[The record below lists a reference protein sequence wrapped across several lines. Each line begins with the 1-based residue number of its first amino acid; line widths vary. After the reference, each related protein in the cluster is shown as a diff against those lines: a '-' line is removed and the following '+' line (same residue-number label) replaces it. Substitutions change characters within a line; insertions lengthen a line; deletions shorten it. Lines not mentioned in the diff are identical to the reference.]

1 MNNNDIPKNGWN
13 EWAKYVL
20 KTLEELKQ
28 QHVDSENKLDKNKE
42 DSDKKII
49 DVKDKTVEEIG
60 KLVIAIKILETRMT
74 TRAAFSGAFAAMV
87 PVTIALV
94 IWLVTKT

>member
-1 MNNNDIPKNGWN
+1 MSVNDIPKNGWN

-28 QHVDSENKLDKNKE
+28 QHVDSE
-42 DSDKKII
+42 KKI
-49 DVKDKTVEEIG
+49 DDNKDDYLKAVNRLYTS
-60 KLVIAIKILETRMT
+60 IKILESRMT
-74 TRAAFSGAFAAMV
+74 TRAAFSGAFAAMI

-94 IWLVTKT
+94 IWLITKSNVQP